1 MNFET
6 FFKRIEHKNLVIPID
21 SNLIEATDKNESLD
35 NEALFQLPLI
45 CLIILSM
52 TSSRRKPFVSQ
63 VGQLVGET
71 LQESMPAFKKSK
83 QHLAWSSNLR
93 VRTVKAITFLEHAG
107 LIEIKNRKGRA
118 NSTDLG
124 KRVIK
129 YAIESD
135 QELSANLAAIRVA
148 YRNICVSN
156 QLQMEIS

>member
-6 FFKRIEHKNLVIPID
+6 FFKRIAKKDLIIPID
-21 SNLIEATDKNESLD
+21 LPAISNKSRNVTLD

-45 CLIILSM
+45 SLIILSM

-63 VGQLVGET
+63 IGQLVGESIQ
-71 LQESMPAFKKSK
+71 LSMPAFKESK

-118 NSTDLG
+118 NITDLG
-124 KRVIK
+124 KKVIK
-129 YAIESD
+129 HAMDTDS
-135 QELSANLAAIRVA
+135 ELSANLSAIRIT
-148 YRNICVSN
+148 YRNICISN
-156 QLQMEIS
+156 QLKMEI

>member
-6 FFKRIEHKNLVIPID
+6 FFKRIAKKDLVIPID
-21 SNLIEATDKNESLD
+21 LPSDNNKNKNVTLD

-45 CLIILSM
+45 SLIVLSM

-63 VGQLVGET
+63 IGQLVGESIQ
-71 LQESMPAFKKSK
+71 LSMPAFKESK

-118 NSTDLG
+118 NITDLG
-124 KRVIK
+124 KKVVK
-129 YAIESD
+129 HAMDTDS
-135 QELSANLAAIRVA
+135 ELSANLSAIRIA
-148 YRNICVSN
+148 YRNICISN
-156 QLQMEIS
+156 QLKMEI